1 MGESAIMKQPKQADV
16 SHPNAQ
22 ATEQT
27 KLVAGCFE
35 AAAGNLPD
43 WQLMRGFP
51 AKSQQSRRKSA

>member
-1 MGESAIMKQPKQADV
+1 MKQPKQADV